1 MKKGQLPK
9 AQPLRVLKP
18 KQKQPTNHA
27 ARDRQGTTPNNV
39 RAKQRMDEYIQRY
52 HKALYNN
59 GLSDV

>member
-1 MKKGQLPK
+1 MKKNKMPK

-18 KQKQPTNHA
+18 K
-27 ARDRQGTTPNNV
+27 RPNNV

-59 GLSDV
+59 GLSDI